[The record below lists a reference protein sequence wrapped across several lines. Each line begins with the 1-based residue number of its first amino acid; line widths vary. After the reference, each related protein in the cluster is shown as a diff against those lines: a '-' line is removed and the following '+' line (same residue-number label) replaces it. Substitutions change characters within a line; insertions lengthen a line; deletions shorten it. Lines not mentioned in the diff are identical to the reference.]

1 MKKFFVLM
9 IVFCF
14 ILVGCSNSSNKSNEK
29 TVKMGEMLNSGEKV
43 SFVVNSEEG
52 IDKDSMV
59 WYYVYTKDGKVTVY
73 NSELGVKL
81 GEVSKLSDKDLIERM
96 KKEDKDYFEYSK
108 SEKSKTWKNFIET
121 AGGDQKVIRGANKS
135 LDALDKLSYKK
146 PKTMDLKVKVIT
158 DGSGNNT
165 EKEKLNVSIN
175 NILIEDGDRDSLDSL
190 AKGFE
195 YKYTNN
201 TSSDNDVEDYFNTYD
216 TVYGPIEVYDSK
228 FVSLNS
234 DEDDSALVTKVG
246 EKTTAIEFDDKNDE
260 NVSETEEW
268 WYFDIYSVRM
278 RMVY

>member
-1 MKKFFVLM
+1 MKKFFVAM

-52 IDKDSMV
+52 IDKDSTV

-73 NSELGVKL
+73 NSDLGVKL

-96 KKEDKDYFEYSK
+96 KKEDKDYFENSK
-108 SEKSKTWKNFIET
+108 SEASKTWKDFIET
-121 AGGDQKVIRGANKS
+121 AEGDQRVIRGANKS

-175 NILIEDGDRDSLDSL
+175 NIFKEDGDRASLDSL

-216 TVYGPIEVYDSK
+216 TVNSPIEVYDSK

-260 NVSETEEW
+260 NVSETEE
-268 WYFDIYSVRM
+268 
-278 RMVY
+278 

>member
-1 MKKFFVLM
+1 MKKFFVVM

-52 IDKDSMV
+52 IDKDSTV
-59 WYYVYTKDGKVTVY
+59 WYYVYTKDGKVTAY
-73 NSELGVKL
+73 NSKLGVKL

-96 KKEDKDYFEYSK
+96 KKEDKDFFEYSK
-108 SEKSKTWKNFIET
+108 SEKSKSWKNYIED
-121 AGGDQKVIRGANKS
+121 AGGDQRVVRGANKS
-135 LDALDKLSYKK
+135 LDALDKISYKK

-175 NILIEDGDRDSLDSL
+175 NMLKEDGDYASLDSL
-190 AKGFE
+190 AKGFD

-228 FVSLNS
+228 FVSLNGG
-234 DEDDSALVTKVG
+234 EDDSALVTKVG
-246 EKTTAIEFDDKNDE
+246 EKTKAIEFDDKKDE
-260 NVSETEEW
+260 NVSETEE
-268 WYFDIYSVRM
+268 
-278 RMVY
+278 

>member
-260 NVSETEEW
+260 NVSETEE
-268 WYFDIYSVRM
+268 
-278 RMVY
+278 